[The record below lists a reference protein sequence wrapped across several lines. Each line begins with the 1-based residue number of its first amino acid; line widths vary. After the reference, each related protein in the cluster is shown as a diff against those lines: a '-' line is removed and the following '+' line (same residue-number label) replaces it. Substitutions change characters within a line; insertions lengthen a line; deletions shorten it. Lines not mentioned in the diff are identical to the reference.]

1 MKIYLKDFPNEIYV
15 KLDKNYGENLFKK
28 LNKFRL
34 KYLNQKL
41 GVSKTTIIEWK
52 KRAEYISLG
61 NLKKI
66 LNLLRESFEGLENKI
81 ISYGTKRSKYFI
93 KNLKLPIN
101 DSTELREIVIHI
113 MCDGCYSKEN
123 GYAAYYNFPKETKEE
138 FVKELKKC
146 FGEVDL
152 IINED
157 HVHFPTAIPFI
168 LSEYFKIDFHSK
180 RCRVPKEFLKGDRKK
195 LSAIIRASII
205 DEGTVDGSNV
215 RIDSCNK
222 EFLEDLKKVCKQLDY
237 KCGKIWVS
245 KGPIFRFNILAETI
259 KQLRED
265 MKELPILKK
274 QQLIDIVEKNQRR
287 NWKYKLPGEV
297 KKQIL
302 KALLEKPK
310 RVIELILKLELLK
323 TTIQNHLKWLKKK
336 EIIDY
341 KEGNKRTYFIKD
353 KEKAKQFINNP
364 SQFIKCK
371 KIDNYGISQLKVLEI
386 LNKNNKKYSEIE
398 KKFGF
403 CKSATFKLISS
414 LKNKGFIIKN
424 NKGKWNITKKGK
436 KILLLD
442 KNTARYVLYANA
454 KLA

>member
-1 MKIYLKDFPNEIYV
+1 MKIHLKDFPNEIHI
-15 KLDKNYGENLFKK
+15 KLNKNYRENLFKR

-41 GVSKTTIIEWK
+41 GVSKTTIIKWK

-66 LNLLRESFEGLENKI
+66 LSLLKENFDALENKI
-81 ISYGTKRSKYFI
+81 ISYGTKKSKYFI
-93 KNLKLPIN
+93 KNPKLPIN
-101 DSTELREIVIHI
+101 DSPELREIIIHI

-123 GYAAYYNFPKETKEE
+123 GYAAYYNYPKETKEE
-138 FVKELKKC
+138 FIKELKKC
-146 FGEVDL
+146 FGEIDFV
-152 IINED
+152 IHKD

-168 LSEYFKIDFHSK
+168 LSEYFNIDFHSK
-180 RCRVPKEFLKGDRKK
+180 KCRIPKEFFIGNRKQ

-205 DEGTVDGSNV
+205 DEGTIDGSNV

-222 EFLEDLKKVCKQLDY
+222 EFLEDLKKVCKQLNY
-237 KCGKIWVS
+237 KCGVIWES
-245 KGPIFRFNILAETI
+245 EGPIFRFNILAETL
-259 KQLRED
+259 KQLRKDIEV
-265 MKELPILKK
+265 LPILKK
-274 QQLIDIVEKNQRR
+274 QQLINIAEKNQRR

-302 KALLEKPK
+302 NILSEKPK
-310 RVIELILKLELLK
+310 KGIELILKLELPK
-323 TTIQNHLKWLKKK
+323 TTIQNHLKWLKNRG
-336 EIIDY
+336 IINY

-353 KEKAKQFINNP
+353 KEKAKQFIKNP
-364 SQFIKCK
+364 SQFIKSK
-371 KIDNYGISQLKVLEI
+371 KINSYGLSQLKVLEI
-386 LNKNNKKYSEIE
+386 LNKNSRKYSEIE
-398 KKFGF
+398 MNFGF

-442 KNTARYVLYANA
+442 KDTARYILYANA

>member
-1 MKIYLKDFPNEIYV
+1 MKIHLKDFPEDIYV
-15 KLDKNYGENLFKK
+15 KLDKNYRENLFKR
-28 LNKFRL
+28 LNKFKL

-41 GVSKTTIIEWK
+41 GVSKTTIIKWG
-52 KRAEYISLG
+52 KRAEYISIG

-66 LNLLRESFEGLENKI
+66 LNLLRESFKILENKI

-93 KNLKLPIN
+93 KNPKLPIS
-101 DSTELREIVIHI
+101 DSPELREIIIHI

-138 FVKELKKC
+138 FVKELKEC

-152 IINED
+152 VVNKD
-157 HVHFPTAIPFI
+157 HVHFPTAIPFV
-168 LSEYFKIDFHSK
+168 LGEYFKVDFHSK
-180 RCRVPKEFLKGDRKK
+180 KCRIPKEFFKGDRKK

-222 EFLEDLKKVCKQLDY
+222 EFLEDLKKVCEQVNY
-237 KCGKIWVS
+237 KCGKIWES
-245 KGPIFRFNILAETI
+245 NGPIFRFNILAETL
-259 KQLRED
+259 KQLKKD

-274 QQLIDIVEKNQRR
+274 QQLIDITEKNQRR

-302 KALLEKPK
+302 NILLKKPK
-310 RVIELILKLELLK
+310 RGIELILKLELPK
-323 TTIQNHLKWLKKK
+323 TTIQNHLKWLKNR

-341 KEGNKRTYFIKD
+341 KEGNKRTYFIKN
-353 KEKAKQFINNP
+353 KEKANQFIKNP
-364 SQFIKCK
+364 SQFIKSK
-371 KIDNYGISQLKVLEI
+371 KINNYGLSQLKVLEI
-386 LNKNNKKYSEIE
+386 LSKNSRRYSEIE
-398 KKFGF
+398 KNFGF

-414 LKNKGFIIKN
+414 LKNKGFIQKN
-424 NKGKWNITKKGK
+424 KESKWSITKKGR
-436 KILLLD
+436 KILSLD
-442 KNTARYVLYANA
+442 KTKARYILYANA
-454 KLA
+454 KLV